1 VDLRKDPTIAAEV
14 AKIKGTPLPAGQKP
28 VLTNVQTVV
37 GNTTNVDN
45 GTIIDA
51 YGRESPNFTGTVRP
65 VAYIPLDQGG
75 NIMGP
80 GNDLIV
86 IEDLRLAP
94 GSTGKL
100 PEPSGPMQSPPGGVF
115 IDIQTLPQGTAS
127 IKIEQVVL
135 TGQYPPGAKPD
146 VRNATSAV
154 ATGINTIS
162 KSAETKTID
171 VKLGSSQ
178 KLKLKN

>member
-1 VDLRKDPTIAAEV
+1 
-14 AKIKGTPLPAGQKP
+14 
-28 VLTNVQTVV
+28 
-37 GNTTNVDN
+37 
-45 GTIIDA
+45 
-51 YGRESPNFTGTVRP
+51 
-65 VAYIPLDQGG
+65 
-75 NIMGP
+75 MGP
-80 GNDLIV
+80 GNDLII

-94 GSTGKL
+94 GSTGTL
-100 PEPSGPMQSPPGGVF
+100 PEPSGPRSSPPGGVF

-178 KLKLKN
+178 KLNLKKN